1 MQSCRIDF
9 ASGHVY
15 LGYTVLDQWTDEA
28 FLKRVFPELI
38 HTHDFTGATIYDG
51 EIAMTM
57 EDCHFNRIQIVCHK
71 KRGDIPPVIKEI
83 FFFLDARPDWADNK
97 LFKLVQAHTNG
108 PAVRPGSTY
117 RITHPHVDILASDA
131 FGGRDAH
138 IRFRYNN
145 SEYSHSRTIAESKKN
160 VASMRAGILRMD
172 GGVIFPGMSM
182 LQFGNA
188 MKRGLG
194 RGIPGS
200 GKIKMDDVELH
211 SDFTLDYLR
220 GDIEVAFNDKS
231 EIREILFRSDDFEYG
246 GSRRLIDWLRW
257 HFGSTDGN
265 LIVHTTQGTVEF
277 SPRAIG
283 IKITY
288 IDNT

>member
-1 MQSCRIDF
+1 MQSCKIDF

-15 LGYTVLDQWTDEA
+15 LGYTVLDQWTDET

-38 HTHDFTGATIYDG
+38 HTHDFTGAAIYDG
-51 EIAMTM
+51 AIAMTM
-57 EDCHFNRIQIVCHK
+57 DNCHFNRIQIVCHK
-71 KRGDIPPVIKEI
+71 KHGDIPPVIKEI

-97 LFKLVQAHTNG
+97 LFKMVQARTNG

-117 RITHPHVDILASDA
+117 RITHSHVDILASDA

-145 SEYSHSRTIAESKKN
+145 SEYSYSRTILESKKN
-160 VASMRAGILRMD
+160 VASMRAGILRID
-172 GGVIFPGMSM
+172 GGTIFPGMSM
-182 LQFGNA
+182 LQFAHA
-188 MKRGLG
+188 MKHGFG

-211 SDFTLDYLR
+211 SDFALDSLR
-220 GDIEVAFNDKS
+220 GDIEVAFNERS
-231 EIREILFRSDDFEYG
+231 EIREILFRSSDFEYG
-246 GSRRLIDWLRW
+246 GSRRIIDWLRR
-257 HFGSTDGN
+257 HFGNTDDN
-265 LIVHTTQGTVEF
+265 LVVRTTNGCVMF
-277 SPRAIG
+277 SARSIG

-288 IDNT
+288 TYSV